1 MFKCYLCGYEGD
13 MKIKSKVNGRN
24 MLLCPSCKLQF
35 MYPQTSDEE
44 LSEIYSSNNYPTC
57 SFDNGMDENTIIKMK
72 RKTFNGILKKILP
85 YCSSGNLLDIGCS
98 SGILLEEA
106 KLLGFNVY
114 GLEISKY
121 ASDIAK
127 KRIGEDRIYNGTL
140 ETCEFNNDFDVIT
153 MIDVIEHFRN
163 PIDMLNIAKKML
175 HQNDKKYGYVLI
187 TTPNTDSYT
196 NKIMGKKWPH
206 YNTEH
211 LFYFNLESMK
221 KICSMTGF
229 DILYYSSLMKSI
241 KLDYL
246 YNQLD
251 RNGNNISKLIY
262 LFNMIPIINK
272 INFPFFT
279 GDFVLI
285 LKNIL

>member
-1 MFKCYLCGYEGD
+1 
-13 MKIKSKVNGRN
+13 
-24 MLLCPSCKLQF
+24 
-35 MYPQTSDEE
+35 
-44 LSEIYSSNNYPTC
+44 
-57 SFDNGMDENTIIKMK
+57 
-72 RKTFNGILKKILP
+72 
-85 YCSSGNLLDIGCS
+85 
-98 SGILLEEA
+98 
-106 KLLGFNVY
+106 
-114 GLEISKY
+114 
-121 ASDIAK
+121 
-127 KRIGEDRIYNGTL
+127 
-140 ETCEFNNDFDVIT
+140 
-153 MIDVIEHFRN
+153 
-163 PIDMLNIAKKML
+163 ML

-246 YNQLD
+246 YNRLV

-262 LFNMIPIINK
+262 LFNMIPIINE

-279 GDFVLI
+279 GDYVLI